1 MRPTGG
7 LLLALATASLSAVGA
22 NAASP
27 VTQPTTP
34 GQRALLNDI
43 YVPKIVTAP
52 RNVRQQ
58 KGPHRP
64 SDLVA
69 ATLHVR
75 TSAEA
80 EAGAG
85 GVFAMPAYTG
95 TGLDQTRLLEP
106 ERLVGGEGLAVSRTD
121 EVSYAHGGS
130 VDTVR
135 VTVAGVARG
144 RGGVV
149 AASPDALLAPDAEAF
164 DVSFT
169 RGWPSAVKMSAGQYA
184 VDISPHAGFGVNSV
198 GTTAEAGAML
208 RIGRDIVDRLGVK
221 TVNSREISHQ
231 GHWFLFA
238 AASGRAVGLNMMQTD
253 QGVQRAGWSAET
265 SSALIS
271 DAQAGLGWRLG
282 PMQAS
287 VGYVH
292 RSVKSDTLVTTPT
305 GPANYHDSMVAFSLS
320 LGGR

>member
-1 MRPTGG
+1 MRPTAG
-7 LLLALATASLSAVGA
+7 LLLALATAGLSATGA

-27 VTQPTTP
+27 SAQAITP
-34 GQRALLNDI
+34 AQRALLNDI
-43 YVPKIVTAP
+43 YTPKNVTAP

-58 KGPHRP
+58 KAPRRP

-75 TSAEA
+75 TSPETQAA
-80 EAGAG
+80 TG
-85 GVFAMPAYTG
+85 GVFVMPAYTG
-95 TGLDQTRLLEP
+95 GGLDQTRLLEP
-106 ERLVGGEGLAVSRTD
+106 ERLVSGEGLAVSRTD
-121 EVSYAHGGS
+121 EVSYAHGAA

-149 AASPDALLAPDAEAF
+149 AAGPDALLEPDAEAF
-164 DVSFT
+164 DVTFT
-169 RGWPSAVKMSAGQYA
+169 RGWPSAVKMSAGEYA
-184 VDISPHAGFGVNSV
+184 LDISPHAGLGVNNV
-198 GTTAEAGAML
+198 GTTAEAGAMM

-221 TVNSREISHQ
+221 TVSSRDIVHQ

-253 QGVQRAGWSAET
+253 QGVQRAGWSAEP

-292 RSVKSDTLVTTPT
+292 RSVKSQTLATTPT